1 MTAVFI
7 ILLIAF
13 LILCYEFIQ
22 LRAELDSLTI
32 EREYFLTE
40 LETMAIKLF
49 KASGERTAWYH
60 KYDDKINEE
69 IINGRTNK

>member
-1 MTAVFI
+1 MTALFI
-7 ILLIAF
+7 ITLIAF
-13 LILCYEFIQ
+13 CILAYEFSRLQ
-22 LRAELDSLTI
+22 DKLDAFHI

-40 LETMAIKLF
+40 LKTMAIKLF